1 MRIWID
7 KNYNILKSDN
17 NNIFGKGNN
26 LNDRIEVLLPT
37 NFSSENILPAFK
49 FRLASNRTLG
59 AYTHNETSYEFDN
72 EYTAFPFVL
81 NDTILSVKGDLEIT
95 IELQFYN
102 KSLQLVRTKNVTAKA
117 IVMDHIVLNDEI
129 YIVGNEGEIIEAVR
143 ENMNALNARQTELE
157 HNVNSKLSEE
167 DITWEDG
174 PAFNDDTNVS
184 MGFIQIGDKR
194 INIYSAGNYAGASNS
209 NEKLYLVGAKN
220 QYYADETFSNA
231 NVYTENDA
239 LHAPKVETEAIN
251 DTPITD
257 FVKLVNGSI
266 PSSYLPSYVDDVID
280 VQIDHLSDYT
290 KAYKVNY
297 MEGGAFTIGDLVI
310 PEHNKIYVN
319 VDGNTYRWSGSKYVE
334 ISKGLAL
341 GTTSSTAFA
350 GNRGLA
356 LEKEVASLNNDKQD
370 KLIAGD
376 GITISVDGTIS
387 INYPNGDDLTY
398 GG

>member
-59 AYTHNETSYEFDN
+59 AYTHNEVSYEFDD

-102 KSLQLVRTKNVTAKA
+102 KSTQLIRTKNVTAKA
-117 IVMDHIVLNDEI
+117 IVTDNIVLNDEI
-129 YIVGNEGEIIEAVR
+129 YIVGNEGEIVEAVR
-143 ENMNALNARQTELE
+143 ENMDALNARQTALE
-157 HNVNSKLSEE
+157 HDVNSKLSEE
-167 DITWEDG
+167 DISWQDG
-174 PAFNDDTNVS
+174 PAFNDDTNIS
-184 MGFIQIGDKR
+184 MGAIKIGDKT
-194 INIYSAGNYAGASNS
+194 INIYSAGNYAGAANS
-209 NEKLYLVGAKN
+209 NEKLFLVGAKN
-220 QYYADETFSNA
+220 QYFADETYSNS
-231 NVYTENDA
+231 NVYMENGV
-239 LHAPKVETEAIN
+239 LKAPKVETDAIN

-257 FVKLVNGSI
+257 FVKLVNGVVPASQ
-266 PSSYLPSYVDDVID
+266 LPSYVDDV
-280 VQIDHLSDYT
+280 LEYT
-290 KAYKVNY
+290 SSS
-297 MEGGAFTIGDLVI
+297 EFPTTGESG
-310 PEHNKIYVN
+310 KIYVDN
-319 VDGNTYRWSGSKYVE
+319 TSNNTYRWSGSKYVE

-356 LEKEVASLNNDKQD
+356 LEKEVASLKNDKQD

-376 GITISVDGTIS
+376 GITITDGTIS

-398 GG
+398 GE